1 MEPFPA
7 SPEPEYRPEGKG
19 PRPASVATAIKLI
32 WANVALSL
40 VSALLTFTMLDDLV
54 DQVIE
59 SSGSS
64 GTIDRDTARV
74 TVIVSVVFALV
85 IGVAFAALF
94 AYFIG
99 KGANWARI
107 VYTVLAAIG
116 IISSLVGL
124 GGQPPLLLVLSLV
137 SLVLSIAIVV
147 FLYRPDSNAYF
158 KKQA

>member
-19 PRPASVATAIKLI
+19 PRPASVATAVKLI

-40 VSALLTFTMLDDLV
+40 LSAVLAFAMLDDLI
-54 DQVIE
+54 DQAI
-59 SSGSS
+59 G
-64 GTIDRDTARV
+64 
-74 TVIVSVVFALV
+74 
-85 IGVAFAALF
+85 IGVGLAALF

-107 VYTVLAAIG
+107 VYTVLIVIG
-116 IISSLVGL
+116 VLGSLAQL
-124 GGQPPLLLVLSLV
+124 GGQPPVLLVLSLV
-137 SLVLSIAIVV
+137 SLAIGIAIVV

-158 KKQA
+158 KKKA